1 MPHRGILKPRNGLR
15 KLPAAIAALDDKR
28 YTCYVSA
35 AESTYEVAERAGHLE
50 VRGASRRDV
59 EEALELISEVRV
71 LQADHVAATRTDLLR
86 VLMARNVTLTPPATL
101 AQAQRLAT
109 HRDALLATPV
119 FTHETLR
126 ALRGDAK
133 ASSTR
138 AWLARR
144 RDNHEVFTVT
154 HNGRTLIPAFQLDEL
169 GQPRPELQP
178 VLEALSGAG
187 ITGWPRWT
195 WLTSPTAL
203 LSGEIPEQLARR
215 DPARVLRAARRFA
228 SNAAA

>member
-1 MPHRGILKPRNGLR
+1 MATATMERLQRQRDQRYNCYMN
-15 KLPAAIAALDDKR
+15 AAK
-28 YTCYVSA
+28 SA
-35 AESTYEVAERAGHLE
+35 YEVAERAGHLE
-50 VRGASRRDV
+50 VRGVSRREV
-59 EEALELISEVRV
+59 EEALELIGEVRV

-86 VLMARNVTLTPPATL
+86 TLMARSVTLTPPATL

-126 ALRGDAK
+126 ALRRDAK

-138 AWLARR
+138 TWLARR
-144 RDNHEVFTVT
+144 RENHEVFTVT
-154 HNGRTLIPAFQLDEL
+154 HIGRTLIPAFQLDEL

-178 VLEALSGAG
+178 VLEPLADAG
-187 ITGWPRWT
+187 ITGWPLWT

-215 DPARVLRAARRFA
+215 APARVLRAARRFA
-228 SNAAA
+228 AAAAA

>member
-1 MPHRGILKPRNGLR
+1 MRR
-15 KLPAAIAALDDKR
+15 R
-28 YTCYVSA
+28 YNCYMNA
-35 AESTYEVAERAGHLE
+35 AESAYEVAERADHLE
-50 VRGASRRDV
+50 VRGVSRRDV
-59 EEALELISEVRV
+59 EEALELIGKVRV

-86 VLMARNVTLTPPATL
+86 ALMARNVTLTPPATL

-109 HRDALLATPV
+109 HRDALLATPA
-119 FTHETLR
+119 FTHDTLR
-126 ALRGDAK
+126 TLRGDTR

-138 AWLARR
+138 TWLTRR
-144 RDNHEVFTVT
+144 RDNHELFSVT

-178 VLEALSGAG
+178 VLEALAGAD
-187 ITGWPRWT
+187 ITGWSLWT

-215 DPARVLRAARRFA
+215 APARVLRAARRFV
-228 SNAAA
+228 STAAA